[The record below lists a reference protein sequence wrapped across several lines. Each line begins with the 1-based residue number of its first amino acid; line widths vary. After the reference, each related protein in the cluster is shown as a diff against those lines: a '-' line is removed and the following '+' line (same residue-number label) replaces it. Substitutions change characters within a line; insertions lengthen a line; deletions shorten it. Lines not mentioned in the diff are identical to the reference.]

1 MDLSKLTAAVAET
14 EKEFNRLVQENTGL
28 RDRLSDIQA
37 AVAGASFARLEA
49 RDDAKPKAPVVSPRV
64 AKGKR
69 GRKPKISD
77 ADAHAIKAL
86 RAKGVSIAVLAK
98 RYKAT
103 GPTIYNA
110 IKRAS
115 ANGNGAGKH

>member
-37 AVAGASFARLEA
+37 AVAGAPFARLEA
-49 RDDAKPKAPVVSPRV
+49 RDDVKPKAPVVSSRV

-69 GRKPKISD
+69 GRKPKFSD
-77 ADAHAIKAL
+77 AEVQGIQRGRKL
-86 RAKGVSIAVLAK
+86 GISIAALAK
-98 RYKAT
+98 KYKASA
-103 GPTIYNA
+103 PTIYA
-110 IKRAS
+110 ALKRAA
-115 ANGNGAGKH
+115 ANGSGAGKH